1 MSGCPEYDEFA
12 EYYDHV
18 LPYRNRDDVGFFVDL
33 ARAARGPVLEV
44 ACGTGRVLLPCARA
58 GAQVVGLDLSA
69 GMLDVCRQRL
79 AREPA
84 DVRARVELYQAD
96 MRTFDLGR
104 QFDLITTP
112 FRGFQHL
119 LAVGDQQLALR
130 AIRRHLADGGR
141 FVLDLFNPSL
151 HFLGDERWLVNPLV
165 EPAFSMPD
173 GRSVV
178 RSFRVVE
185 RDYFSQVQRLAM
197 DYDVTW
203 PDGRSERRSSR
214 FDLRYLFRFEAEH
227 LLVREGFEIEAL
239 YGDYQRR
246 AYGETEYPGEL
257 VFVCRKA

>member
-1 MSGCPEYDEFA
+1 MSTCPEYDEFA

-18 LPYRNRDDVGFFVDL
+18 LPYKARQDAGFFVEL

-58 GAQVVGLDLSA
+58 GADMVGIDLSA
-69 GMLDVCRQRL
+69 GMLDVCRQQL
-79 AREPA
+79 AQERAE
-84 DVRARVELYQAD
+84 VRARVELHEAD
-96 MRTFDLGR
+96 MRRFDLGR
-104 QFDLITTP
+104 QFDLITAP

-119 LAVGDQQLALR
+119 LTVEDQQRALG

-151 HFLGDERWLVNPLV
+151 LFLGDERWLVNPLV

-178 RSFRVVE
+178 RSYRIVG
-185 RDYFSQVQRLAM
+185 RDHFAQVQQLEM
-197 DYDVTW
+197 CYDVTW
-203 PDGRSERRSSR
+203 PDGHTEHRTSR
-214 FDLRYLFRFEAEH
+214 FFLRYLFRFEAEH
-227 LLVREGFEIEAL
+227 LLVREGFRIDAL
-239 YGDYQRR
+239 YGDYERH
-246 AYGETEYPGEL
+246 AYGETAYPGEL